1 MTKVEIR
8 NRKSPKQVKPR
19 LFDAIVDDDKKIT
32 FEVKKNGNIERIPLE
47 DVYKQID
54 EALTTR

>member
-8 NRKSPKQVKPR
+8 NMRSPKQVKPR
-19 LFDAIVDDDKKIT
+19 LFDAVVDDNKKIT
-32 FEVKKNGNIERIPLE
+32 FEVKKDGNIERIPLE

-54 EALTTR
+54 AALTK